1 MIKWSDEAVE
11 AALSQLKASRFSNMT
26 HHEAM
31 RQVLYAASNAQA
43 RFEDQDD
50 DDGQPSENQEWLD
63 FDPDC

>member
-1 MIKWSDEAVE
+1 MIEWTDEAVE

-31 RQVLYAASNAQA
+31 RQVLYAASNVQ
-43 RFEDQDD
+43 FVKDD
-50 DDGQPSENQEWLD
+50 DDDEQPDEMTEWRD

>member
-1 MIKWSDEAVE
+1 MIEWTDEAVE

-31 RQVLYAASNAQA
+31 RQVLYAASNVQ
-43 RFEDQDD
+43 FVKDDD
-50 DDGQPSENQEWLD
+50 DDGQPEEMTEWRD

>member
-1 MIKWSDEAVE
+1 MIEWSDEAVE
-11 AALSQLKASRFSNMT
+11 AALSQLKTSRFSNMT

-50 DDGQPSENQEWLD
+50 DDGQPGENQEWLD

>member
-1 MIKWSDEAVE
+1 MIEWSDEAVA

-26 HHEAM
+26 HQEAM

-43 RFEDQDD
+43 QVDGQGN
-50 DDGQPSENQEWLD
+50 DDGQPDEVQEWRD

>member
-1 MIKWSDEAVE
+1 MIEWSDEAVE
-11 AALSQLKASRFSNMT
+11 AALSQLKGSRFSNMT

-50 DDGQPSENQEWLD
+50 DDGQPGENQEWLD

>member
-1 MIKWSDEAVE
+1 MIEWSDEAVE

-50 DDGQPSENQEWLD
+50 DDGQPGENQEWLD

>member
-1 MIKWSDEAVE
+1 MIEWSDEAVE

-43 RFEDQDD
+43 RFEKEDE
-50 DDGQPSENQEWLD
+50 DDGQPSENQEWRD